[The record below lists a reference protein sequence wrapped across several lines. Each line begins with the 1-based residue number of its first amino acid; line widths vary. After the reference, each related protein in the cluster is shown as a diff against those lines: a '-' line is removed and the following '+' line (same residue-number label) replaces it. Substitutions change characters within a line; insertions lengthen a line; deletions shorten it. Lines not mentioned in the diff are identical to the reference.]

1 MKRTLLWI
9 GGILWLSGIGVGMGL
24 LWDYALTPGMPAR
37 PPEKWPADSRLPWA
51 PGRPTP
57 VMAAHPRCPCTRASL
72 GELSWIVARSQGQLS
87 AFVLFLKPSAAP
99 EGWEKTDLWQSV
111 AEMHEVS
118 VWQDVDGSEAA
129 RFHAHTSGQTV
140 LYDKDGKLLFRGGI
154 TMARGH
160 AGASVGRNAILELLA
175 DRSVATETPV
185 YGCPLSEQAAAT
197 AKDSTQ

>member
-9 GGILWLSGIGVGMGL
+9 GGILWLSSIGVGMGL

-37 PPEKWPADSRLPWA
+37 PPEKWPAESRLPRA
-51 PGRPTP
+51 PGRPTL

-72 GELSWIVARSQGQLS
+72 GELSWIVTRSQGQLS
-87 AFVLFLKPSAAP
+87 AFVLFLKPSGAP

-111 AEMHEVS
+111 AEMHKVS

-129 RFHAHTSGQTV
+129 RFHAQTSGQTV

-175 DRSVATETPV
+175 ERSVATETPV
-185 YGCPLSEQAAAT
+185 YGCPLSERASAT